1 MYLFREGVLAAWRW
15 RNNTMHQGTDKES
28 SISALAQQIERR
40 VRELERLIEIER
52 AKEGIG

>member
-1 MYLFREGVLAAWRW
+1 
-15 RNNTMHQGTDKES
+15 MHQGTDKES